1 MLKKGKVLL
10 LALAFSLAAS
20 AGPIVG
26 AYYQTNSGQAQSTN
40 VFALLSDGRFMFIE
54 DGNPLLDPSGQDGL
68 EKGTYT
74 WNSVTGEFSI
84 NTVIN
89 TNGEWG
95 LCNVPSGSTLCA
107 LPPGVTATAT
117 DTGLTFFVPSE
128 GTGTVPRLLD
138 PASPIVGA
146 WYFSS
151 SPAAQDLTVVAFL
164 PNGRVM
170 IGIDPPANGFI
181 EFGGYTWNPLTGALT
196 ATIDTS
202 NAPPG
207 SSLNL
212 PSFTSA
218 NIANGSLVLSSN
230 SGTLTLSSA
239 AVPEP
244 SSLLLAATGLG
255 VALVLRRR
263 MRRSNV

>member
-1 MLKKGKVLL
+1 MWNSAKVFF

-26 AYYQTNSGQAQSTN
+26 AYYFTNGGQAQSTG
-40 VFALLSDGRFMFIE
+40 VLALLSDGRFMFIE
-54 DGNPLLDPSGQDGL
+54 DGNPLTDPSGQDGL

-74 WNSVTGEFSI
+74 WNSVTGAFSLS
-84 NTVIN
+84 TVIN

-95 LCNVPSGSTLCA
+95 FCNVPSPSTSCA
-107 LPPGVTATAT
+107 LPPGSTATAN
-117 DTGLTFFVPSE
+117 DIALTFFQPSE
-128 GTGTVPRLLD
+128 GTSIVPRLTD
-138 PASPIVGA
+138 PNSPIVGA

-151 SPAAQDLTVVAFL
+151 GPSAQDLTVVAFL
-164 PNGRVM
+164 PNGKVM

-181 EFGGYTWNPLTGALT
+181 EFGVYTWNPLTGGFT

-202 NAPPG
+202 NAPAG
-207 SSLNL
+207 FSLNL

-218 NIANGSLVLSSN
+218 NIANGDVVLSSN
-230 SGTLTLSSA
+230 SGTLTLSST

-244 SSLLLAATGLG
+244 SSLMLAATGLAC
-255 VALVLRRR
+255 ALLRRR
-263 MRRSNV
+263 RLRRSHL